1 MSRPPQ
7 SLFGLTLLILA
18 VAPRAPVLAQTGAP
32 VVAQAGA
39 TVVGAVSLL
48 DRGDQAPE
56 DLGQAVVWLESATP
70 ASFHPVTPSMIIQD
84 KQFLPHLL
92 VVTVG
97 SSVTFPNHDSFKHNV
112 FSVSEAGA
120 FDLGLYS
127 RGDGK
132 SAQFDKA
139 GLIRVYCN
147 VHATMSGF
155 ILVLASP
162 WSAQAAGDGTFLLR
176 DVAPGEYTLHAW
188 HERAREVTQPLVV
201 PEAGMTGVKIGLD
214 ASGYK
219 FKPHLNKYGQPYTTQ
234 GRRY

>member
-1 MSRPPQ
+1 MV
-7 SLFGLTLLILA
+7 G
-18 VAPRAPVLAQTGAP
+18 
-32 VVAQAGA
+32 
-39 TVVGAVSLL
+39 TVTLL

-70 ASFHPVTPSMIIQD
+70 PGVQRAAAGMIIQD
-84 KQFLPHLL
+84 KQFLPRLL
-92 VVTVG
+92 VVPVG
-97 SSVTFPNHDSFKHNV
+97 STVTFPNHDSFKHNV
-112 FSVSEAGA
+112 FSLSEAGP

-132 SAQFDKA
+132 SAQFDKP
-139 GLIRVYCN
+139 GVIRVYCN

-162 WSAQAAGDGTFLLR
+162 WSAQAAGDGTFLIK
-176 DVAPGEYTLHAW
+176 DVPPGEYTLHAW
-188 HERAREVTQPLVV
+188 HERVKEVTQPLVV
-201 PEAGMTGVKIGLD
+201 PAVGNSGVRIELD
-214 ASGYK
+214 ATGYK